1 MLKDKF
7 AMVVNHKTFQATII
21 ILILFNAILVGLET
35 YPSIYETNRHFFHFM
50 DRTLLWLFTIEI
62 AMRFAAEGRS
72 FFRKGWNW
80 FDVVIVLAGH
90 VFVGGHF
97 VTVLRILRVLRVL
110 RAVSVVPS
118 LRRLVDALIMTIPSL
133 ANILILMGIFLY
145 IFAVIGTM
153 LFSELSPEYFGNLQ
167 RTILTLFQ
175 IVTLDSWSS
184 GLMRPL
190 MEFNQWVWV
199 YFVSFVLVGTFIIF
213 NLFIGVIVNNVE
225 KANKEE
231 TENAHSRELETI
243 QRQLDE
249 LKEMLKKERS
259 S

>member
-1 MLKDKF
+1 
-7 AMVVNHKTFQATII
+7 
-21 ILILFNAILVGLET
+21 
-35 YPSIYETNRHFFHFM
+35 
-50 DRTLLWLFTIEI
+50 
-62 AMRFAAEGRS
+62 
-72 FFRKGWNW
+72 
-80 FDVVIVLAGH
+80 
-90 VFVGGHF
+90 
-97 VTVLRILRVLRVL
+97 
-110 RAVSVVPS
+110 
-118 LRRLVDALIMTIPSL
+118 
-133 ANILILMGIFLY
+133 MGIFLY

>member
-1 MLKDKF
+1 MKYLSLFIYKSF
-7 AMVVNHKTFQATII
+7 NIWLYLI
-21 ILILFNAILVGLET
+21 IL
-35 YPSIYETNRHFFHFM
+35 
-50 DRTLLWLFTIEI
+50 
-62 AMRFAAEGRS
+62 
-72 FFRKGWNW
+72 
-80 FDVVIVLAGH
+80 
-90 VFVGGHF
+90 
-97 VTVLRILRVLRVL
+97 
-110 RAVSVVPS
+110 
-118 LRRLVDALIMTIPSL
+118 
-133 ANILILMGIFLY
+133 ILILMGIFLY

-190 MEFNQWVWV
+190 MEFNPWVWI

>member
-1 MLKDKF
+1 MLRDKF
-7 AMVVNHKTFQATII
+7 VIVVNHRAFQSTII
-21 ILILFNAILVGLET
+21 ILILFNAVLVGLET
-35 YPSIYETNRHFFHFM
+35 YPSIYETNRHFFHFI
-50 DRTLLWLFTIEI
+50 DQTLLWLFTIEI

-80 FDVVIVLAGH
+80 FDVVIVLTGH

-110 RAVSVVPS
+110 RAVTVVPS

-133 ANILILMGIFLY
+133 ANILILMGIFFY

-153 LFSELSPEYFGNLQ
+153 LFSEISPEYFGNLQ
-167 RTILTLFQ
+167 LTLLTLFQ
-175 IVTLDSWSS
+175 VVTLESWAS
-184 GLMRPL
+184 GVMRPL
-190 MEFNQWVWV
+190 MEFNEWVWI

-231 TENAHSRELETI
+231 TENANSRELETI